1 MKIRFRQTGGFG
13 GLVLGSDLDTST
25 LPPAEAQELT
35 RLVKQANLEK
45 IQAKRSEKARDLQ
58 NYEIAVEGDG
68 MTAKATFDD
77 MSVDTWNPY
86 WNFCAGGLERCRWT
100 VSEILRAESTSLPF
114 RSAFRWFPRHI

>member
-13 GLVLGSDLDTST
+13 GLVLGCDLDTSA
-25 LPPAEAQELT
+25 LPPTEAQELA

-45 IQAKRSEKARDLQ
+45 IQTRRSEKARDLQ

-77 MSVDTWNPY
+77 MSVD
-86 WNFCAGGLERCRWT
+86 ADVERLLDF
-100 VSEILRAESTSLPF
+100 LRDRARAMPLDS
-114 RSAFRWFPRHI
+114 

>member
-68 MTAKATFDD
+68 LTAKATFDD
-77 MSVDTWNPY
+77 MSVDANVEPL
-86 WNFCAGGLERCRWT
+86 LEF
-100 VSEILRAESTSLPF
+100 LRQRARAVPLDG
-114 RSAFRWFPRHI
+114 